1 MRGPRLDGA
10 VRAVPVLDFELVK
23 KKTRMQED
31 PDAFEAAANIF
42 FATEP
47 AGHYHHLRA
56 RIRTRRIVVKKL
68 PHSPNPK
75 NLKI

>member
-1 MRGPRLDGA
+1 
-10 VRAVPVLDFELVK
+10 
-23 KKTRMQED
+23 MQED